1 MNSTLDSTADGTI
14 SCRLIPALDL
24 LEGRAVRLLRGDY
37 QRQTDYGDPGHWLA
51 RWWEQGAREIHIVDL
66 AGARDG
72 RCSVLELL
80 SQWASQG
87 WTIQLGGGL
96 RDLAGIQAA
105 MDAGVTR
112 AVLGTAA
119 VDDTDFLAACIQKFG
134 SAHIVGGL
142 DLRDGIPQSSGWL
155 KESRWSLQDLLD
167 HWKNA
172 GLQWVLSTSVLK
184 DGTLEGPDL
193 EQYRI
198 LREALPACSI
208 IASGGLRH
216 RADLMALGA
225 LQIEA
230 AVAGR
235 ALLDGLF
242 KTDGLWR

>member
-1 MNSTLDSTADGTI
+1 MTKPIVHHNPYYELLRAERVVEFNQRKARGEVKQDMLRGGDFRG
-14 SCRLIPALDL
+14 LDL
-24 LEGRAVRLLRGDY
+24 
-37 QRQTDYGDPGHWLA
+37 
-51 RWWEQGAREIHIVDL
+51 RELD
-66 AGARDG
+66 
-72 RCSVLELL
+72 
-80 SQWASQG
+80 AS
-87 WTIQLGGGL
+87 
-96 RDLAGIQAA
+96 
-105 MDAGVTR
+105 
-112 AVLGTAA
+112 
-119 VDDTDFLAACIQKFG
+119 
-134 SAHIVGGL
+134 GL

-167 HWKNA
+167 HWKSA

-208 IASGGLRH
+208 IASGGVRH